1 MKLNSYPKTTSKFTA
16 SPISSVERPRRKV
29 KFADFEDLND
39 SEIETELKWEEE
51 KSNER
56 IKARKV

>member
-1 MKLNSYPKTTSKFTA
+1 LVLTTFPLPDSDPQYKCGSGF
-16 SPISSVERPRRKV
+16 RKC
-29 KFADFEDLND
+29 ADFEDLND